1 MARTVYALT
10 QDGIDTSF
18 PEQFSTTETGNERY
32 SVFTNPELRFPS
44 NLSKTNDNFQTP
56 VVYMNFLNPS
66 GDRMSGVPTVYIKAP
81 PNFSIMNTNNYE
93 QSGPIF
99 GAGSTDG
106 GKIFNAMVENAGD
119 AFAQLQGAEGS
130 ADFVFG
136 AKEAF
141 EYSIKNAGQNVLGFI
156 TSAGLNNAGQYEF
169 LAKKAI
175 NPMQQQL
182 FKGPAF
188 RRYQMPFNMKPR
200 NLADAEMAASIVSV
214 LKVAA
219 GASVP
224 QANDTIAGVD
234 IEGLNFTFGYPHLV
248 QFDIMIARTAPGAK
262 NSEDVVTNLI
272 VQKVFRSKPC
282 VIESVISDYG
292 GQKIN
297 FGPSNYPTET
307 NLTVSLI
314 EVTPRTLSD
323 ATTDAG
329 GRSKGWTLQ

>member
-1 MARTVYALT
+1 MARTIYALT
-10 QDGIDTSF
+10 PDGADTSF
-18 PEQFSTTETGNERY
+18 PENLSTSATGNERY
-32 SVFTNPELRFPS
+32 WQFATSDGTIKEIRFPA
-44 NLSKTNDNFQTP
+44 NLARTNDNFQTP
-56 VVYMNFLNPS
+56 VVYMNFLNS
-66 GDRMSGVPTVYIKAP
+66 NGDRMTGVPVLYLKAP
-81 PNFSIMNTNNYE
+81 PSFSLINTNSYE

-99 GAGSTDG
+99 GAGSTAGAD
-106 GKIFNAMVENAGD
+106 IFNAMVQNAGD
-119 AFAQLQGAEGS
+119 AFAQLQGAEGA
-130 ADFVFG
+130 ADFAFG

-141 EYSIKNAGQNVLGFI
+141 EYSIKNAGANITGFI
-156 TSAGLNNAGQYEF
+156 SSAGLNNAGQYEF

-182 FKGPAF
+182 FKGPQF

-200 NLADAEMAASIVSV
+200 NATDAKMAASAVSL
-214 LKVAA
+214 LKIAA

-224 QANDTIAGVD
+224 EANDTIAGVD

-248 QFDIMIARTAPGAK
+248 QFDLMVAK
-262 NSEDVVTNLI
+262 TVGGEQS

-282 VIESVISDYG
+282 VIESVVSDYG

-314 EVTPRTLSD
+314 EVTPRTLAD
-323 ATTDAG
+323 ARTDAG
-329 GRSKGWTLQ
+329 GLESQGWTLQ